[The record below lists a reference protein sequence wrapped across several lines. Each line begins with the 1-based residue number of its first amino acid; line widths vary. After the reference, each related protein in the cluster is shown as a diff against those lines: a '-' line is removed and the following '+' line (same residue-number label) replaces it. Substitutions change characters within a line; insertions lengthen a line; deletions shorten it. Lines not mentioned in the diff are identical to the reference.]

1 MKAFTFERTTTYP
14 PIHLSKN
21 KTQPLVLTSKDP
33 KGIVVYM
40 ILVCFYE
47 IYNNFIESI
56 VLRRVYPLEN
66 SSSLLYGRG
75 NVDYLLVLFI
85 TKHFDRRE

>member
-47 IYNNFIESI
+47 IYKKFVTN
-56 VLRRVYPLEN
+56 LL
-66 SSSLLYGRG
+66 SLL
-75 NVDYLLVLFI
+75 F
-85 TKHFDRRE
+85 